1 MDRLIVTGGARLEGR
16 VAASGSKNAVLP
28 CMAAALLTDEPV
40 ILHRVPDLRDVRT
53 MAQILERL
61 GVRCTRD
68 GGTLTL
74 QCTTGGA
81 PSVAPYDL
89 VSTMRASISVLGP
102 LIARRGEA
110 RVSMPGGCVFGVR
123 PVDQHVKGL
132 NVLGAE
138 IAVDGGYLVSNVRRP
153 LKGADMF
160 LGTRFGSSVLATTNV
175 VTAAVLA
182 RGLTCLENAAMEPEV
197 AEVCRLLNSM
207 GASISGVGGHK
218 LLIEGSR
225 ELHGAEHVMSGD
237 RIEAATFLVGGAMTR
252 GDVRVDGVDPTQL
265 TVVIET
271 LLEMGVDVD
280 RGQDWLRVRADTA
293 LRPVDVTT
301 MPYPGFPTDL
311 QAQFMAAMCVADGIS
326 VVTERIFPDRFMHVA
341 ELLRLG
347 ADVRKEG
354 PQAIVKGVPRLS
366 GATVM
371 ASDLRASAAL
381 LLAGLVADGETE
393 IRRVYHIDRG
403 YERIDDRL
411 RELQGHVRREA
422 QPPVEATPLDW

>member
-1 MDRLIVTGGARLEGR
+1 MDRLMVSGGTRLEGR

-28 CMAAALLTDEPV
+28 CMAAALLTDQPV
-40 ILHRVPDLRDVRT
+40 VLHRVPDLRDVRT
-53 MAQILERL
+53 MAQILEGL

-68 GGTLTL
+68 GATLVL
-74 QCTTGGA
+74 QTVDPGKT
-81 PSVAPYDL
+81 VASYDL
-89 VSTMRASISVLGP
+89 VSTMRASICVLGP
-102 LIARRGEA
+102 LLAARGEA

-132 NVLGAE
+132 NLLGAE
-138 IAVDGGYLVSNVRRP
+138 IRVDGGYLVSSVRRP

-160 LGTRFGSSVLATTNV
+160 LGTRFGSSVLATVNV
-175 VTAAVLA
+175 VMGAVLA

-197 AEVCRLLNSM
+197 TEVCRLLNSM
-207 GASISGVGGHK
+207 GAHISGIGGHK
-218 LLIEGSR
+218 LLVEGVER
-225 ELHGAEHVMSGD
+225 LHGAEHEMSGD

-252 GDVRVDGVDPTQL
+252 GDVTVTGVDPTQL
-265 TVVIET
+265 TVVLET
-271 LLEMGVDVD
+271 LTEMGAGVD
-280 RGQDWLRVRADTA
+280 RGQDWLRVRADA
-293 LRPVDVTT
+293 PLRPVDITT

-311 QAQFMAAMCVADGIS
+311 QAQFMAALCLADGIS

-354 PQAIVKGVPRLS
+354 PQAIVKGVSRLS
-366 GATVM
+366 GAIVM

-381 LLAGLVADGETE
+381 VLAGLAGEGETE

-403 YERIDDRL
+403 YERIEERL
-411 RELQGHVRREA
+411 ASLGGRIRRVKVDGPAEA
-422 QPPVEATPLDW
+422 F